1 VYLFKK
7 IRKTT
12 IYNIMIEAIEKLS
25 ETKVKLSVPL
35 IASFITKQ
43 YRQVDIAKACNV
55 SDQAISS
62 YIKRH
67 YDQLLPLIDSSD
79 GLSAMMSKHIASK
92 AKVEINNIL
101 DIDTFN
107 KKDLVALNIVAG
119 TQIDKYRLLSDKS
132 TENVS
137 IGAIDGNIKE
147 HDQAIIEAEAR
158 LDKLTGSKTED

>member
-1 VYLFKK
+1 
-7 IRKTT
+7 
-12 IYNIMIEAIEKLS
+12 MIQSLDKLS

-137 IGAIDGNIKE
+137 IGAIDDNIKE
-147 HDQAIIEAEAR
+147 QDQAIIEAEAR
-158 LDKLTGSKTED
+158 LEQLTGSKVEE

>member
-1 VYLFKK
+1 
-7 IRKTT
+7 
-12 IYNIMIEAIEKLS
+12 MIQQLEKLS

-119 TQIDKYRLLSDKS
+119 TQIDKYRLLSDRS
-132 TENVS
+132 TSIVS
-137 IGAIDGNIKE
+137 VSAVDSNIKE
-147 HDQAIIEAEAR
+147 CDQAIIEAEAR
-158 LDKLTGSKTED
+158 LEQLTGSGTSE

>member
-1 VYLFKK
+1 
-7 IRKTT
+7 
-12 IYNIMIEAIEKLS
+12 MIQQLEKLS

-92 AKVEINNIL
+92 AKTEINNIL

-137 IGAIDGNIKE
+137 IGAIDSNIKE
-147 HDQAIIEAEAR
+147 QDQAIIEAEAR
-158 LDKLTGSKTED
+158 LEQLTGTTIEE

>member
-1 VYLFKK
+1 
-7 IRKTT
+7 
-12 IYNIMIEAIEKLS
+12 MIQQLEKLS

-147 HDQAIIEAEAR
+147 QDQAIIEAEAR
-158 LDKLTGSKTED
+158 LEQLTGTTIEE

>member
-1 VYLFKK
+1 
-7 IRKTT
+7 
-12 IYNIMIEAIEKLS
+12 MIQQLEKLS

-79 GLSAMMSKHIASK
+79 GLSAMMSKHIATK
-92 AKVEINNIL
+92 AKERIDNIL
-101 DIDTFN
+101 TVDTFN
-107 KKDLVALNIVAG
+107 KKDLVALNITAG

-137 IGAIDGNIKE
+137 IDAIDGNIKE

-158 LDKLTGSKTED
+158 LEQLTGTTMLSVQEPPAQEE

>member
-1 VYLFKK
+1 
-7 IRKTT
+7 
-12 IYNIMIEAIEKLS
+12 MIQQLEKLS

-119 TQIDKYRLLSDKS
+119 TQIDKYRLLSDRS
-132 TENVS
+132 TSIVS
-137 IGAIDGNIKE
+137 VSAVDSNIKE
-147 HDQAIIEAEAR
+147 CDQAIIEAEAR
-158 LDKLTGSKTED
+158 LEQLTGTTIEE

>member
-1 VYLFKK
+1 
-7 IRKTT
+7 
-12 IYNIMIEAIEKLS
+12 MIQQLEKLS

-92 AKVEINNIL
+92 AKTEINNIL

-119 TQIDKYRLLSDKS
+119 TQIDKYRLLSDRS
-132 TENVS
+132 TSNVS
-137 IGAIDGNIKE
+137 VSAVDSNIKE
-147 HDQAIIEAEAR
+147 CDQAIIEAEAR
-158 LDKLTGSKTED
+158 LDKLTGNTTEE

>member
-1 VYLFKK
+1 
-7 IRKTT
+7 
-12 IYNIMIEAIEKLS
+12 MIQQLEKLS

-119 TQIDKYRLLSDKS
+119 TQIDKYRLLSDRS
-132 TENVS
+132 TSNVS
-137 IGAIDGNIKE
+137 VSAVDSNIKE
-147 HDQAIIEAEAR
+147 CDQAIIEAEAR
-158 LDKLTGSKTED
+158 LDKLTGSKVEE

>member
-1 VYLFKK
+1 
-7 IRKTT
+7 
-12 IYNIMIEAIEKLS
+12 MIQSLEKLS

-137 IGAIDGNIKE
+137 IDAIDGNIKE

-158 LDKLTGSKTED
+158 LDKLVGSKAEE

>member
-1 VYLFKK
+1 
-7 IRKTT
+7 
-12 IYNIMIEAIEKLS
+12 MIQQLEKLS

-35 IASFITKQ
+35 IASFITKR

-79 GLSAMMSKHIASK
+79 GLSAMISKHIASK
-92 AKVEINNIL
+92 AKTEINNIL

-158 LDKLTGSKTED
+158 LEQLTGSGTSD

>member
-1 VYLFKK
+1 
-7 IRKTT
+7 
-12 IYNIMIEAIEKLS
+12 MIQQLEKLS

-35 IASFITKQ
+35 IASFITKR

-92 AKVEINNIL
+92 AKTEINNIL

-137 IGAIDGNIKE
+137 IGAIDGSIKE
-147 HDQAIIEAEAR
+147 QDQAIIEAEGR
-158 LDKLTGSKTED
+158 LEQLTGSGTSD

>member
-1 VYLFKK
+1 
-7 IRKTT
+7 
-12 IYNIMIEAIEKLS
+12 MIQQLEKLS

-92 AKVEINNIL
+92 AKTEINNIL

-119 TQIDKYRLLSDKS
+119 TQIDKYRLLSDRS
-132 TENVS
+132 TSNVS
-137 IGAIDGNIKE
+137 VSAVDGNIRE
-147 HDQAIIEAEAR
+147 CDQAIIEAEAR
-158 LDKLTGSKTED
+158 LEQLTGTTIEE

>member
-1 VYLFKK
+1 
-7 IRKTT
+7 
-12 IYNIMIEAIEKLS
+12 MIQQLEKLS

-35 IASFITKQ
+35 IASFITKR

-92 AKVEINNIL
+92 AKTEINNIL

-147 HDQAIIEAEAR
+147 QDQAIIEAEAR
-158 LDKLTGSKTED
+158 LEQLTGTTIEE

>member
-1 VYLFKK
+1 
-7 IRKTT
+7 
-12 IYNIMIEAIEKLS
+12 MIQQLEKLS

-92 AKVEINNIL
+92 AKTEINNIL

-137 IGAIDGNIKE
+137 IGAIDGSIKE

-158 LDKLTGSKTED
+158 LDKLTGSKVEE